1 MKGFEAI
8 GEEQSATESATWTV
22 AVELKRV
29 VWTQLLLKFERK
41 VIDRRQSTAED
52 WQSYDQ
58 QQQQLPLKT
67 RKSDE
72 C

>member
-1 MKGFEAI
+1 MEG
-8 GEEQSATESATWTV
+8 QSATESATWTV

-29 VWTQLLLKFERK
+29 VLLLLKFEMR

-58 QQQQLPLKT
+58 QQQQQPLKT
-67 RKSDE
+67 RKSVE
-72 C
+72 R